1 MVLAAGRF
9 RGGEQPVYLPV
20 PDVYERGRHVGIR
33 LSNIETLII
42 NGSNNIIIIEGGVIT
57 MIIKGNDNKILT
69 GKDSFGIQN
78 TIFQGN
84 DNRIIIK
91 NPSANIN
98 IIDNGYY
105 NSVFRKKKINK
116 EIKVHLN
123 IKIEKLLTKKRN
135 LNLELKLEQC

>member
-1 MVLAAGRF
+1 MGTRKNMNIIKIDESIQFSNCNKNNIL
-9 RGGEQPVYLPV
+9 L
-20 PDVYERGRHVGIR
+20 IIN
-33 LSNIETLII
+33 SNIETLII